1 MIHDQW
7 RARLAGRNRA
17 LDWALRAAGVV
28 IICAALWYSFEAF
41 QMAVPRALARLDGM
55 SDDAFRIYE
64 PLWDF
69 GANNIAV
76 GLTLIPLFLGI
87 RLIERRS
94 VAELLMPDGRLR
106 LDLFA
111 RGFLIW
117 TVAMVIVRIVLSVTG
132 LRTPLV
138 ARLVPGFDTLLV
150 VSLTFFIQA
159 PAEELIFRGYL
170 MNRLGALVPVRGPLP
185 ALVGMVGNSAAF
197 ALLHF
202 YHVAGTAQMFA
213 LGLGCSLVRLI
224 DRRLERAM
232 GLHTALNVMIAVV
245 FGLNGPS
252 GPAHRWPSLMR
263 LPPAPRADW
272 IDVAGL
278 LATFALMLAL
288 TYGRRVALRR
298 RQRRA

>member
-1 MIHDQW
+1 MIHDRW
-7 RARLAGRNRA
+7 RA
-17 LDWALRAAGVV
+17 LDWTLKIACVV
-28 IICAALWYSFEAF
+28 IICTALWYSFEAF
-41 QMAVPRALARLDGM
+41 QTAVPRALARLDGM

-64 PLWDF
+64 PLSDF

-76 GLTLIPLFLGI
+76 GLTLIPLFLGV

-94 VAELLMPDGRLR
+94 FAELLLPDGRLR

-111 RGFLIW
+111 HGFLIW
-117 TVAMVIVRIVLSVTG
+117 VVAMTIVRVMLSATG

-138 ARLVPGFDTLLV
+138 VRLVPGFDTLLV

-170 MNRLGALVPVRGPLP
+170 MSRLAALVPGRGALP
-185 ALVGMVGNSAAF
+185 ALIGMVGNSAAF

-202 YHVAGTAQMFA
+202 YHIAGTAQMFV

-232 GLHTALNVMIAVV
+232 GLHTALNIMIAVV

-278 LATFALMLAL
+278 LASLALMLAL
-288 TYGRRVALRR
+288 TYGRRIVLKR
-298 RQRRA
+298 RQRRRA